1 MKEYIED
8 GSKGEYNENPN
19 YFPKGN
25 GELAKM
31 DKKAYIPSEDVD
43 EYVDAFAYPG
53 MTNLVFDEI
62 KPDDAKIEKYIKGD
76 STTGNSQEYANAVKT
91 EVGEKFYK
99 NYEENLYGAEQ
110 TKASYKRQNQPV
122 DIAGETT
129 PKTSKKSSKKSSSIS
144 KANKILNNLDE
155 TVQNE
160 TDKLLSEEM
169 LKMKKLISY

>member
-1 MKEYIED
+1 MIERLVNEEKANIEKKRPTTDKEMNKISNANKNTNQEALKATTEKMKKWSQDSNVEGYTTEP
-8 GSKGEYNENPN
+8 KH
-19 YFPKGN
+19 FPKGN
-25 GELAKM
+25 GEMKEM
-31 DKKAYIPSEDVD
+31 DKKAYKASDAVE
-43 EYVDAFAYPG
+43 EYIDAFAYPG

-122 DIAGETT
+122 
-129 PKTSKKSSKKSSSIS
+129 S
-144 KANKILNNLDE
+144 
-155 TVQNE
+155 
-160 TDKLLSEEM
+160 
-169 LKMKKLISY
+169 